1 MPAGIGG
8 GRSAVAA
15 AVVAVVQGLA
25 LIGNGIAVAFV
36 VLRDGITGPSAVASP
51 AGVAVEVLLY
61 LLFGGAL
68 LWVSRGLARGSGA
81 VLTPF
86 VLAQLLALTV
96 AIPMARG
103 SGGASV
109 VGWVATGLCLV
120 GIIAWW
126 TLFRRRA
133 GQ

>member
-1 MPAGIGG
+1 M
-8 GRSAVAA
+8 
-15 AVVAVVQGLA
+15 VAVVQGLA